1 MTGNEFLESY
11 AAGERDFSG
20 IDLSG
25 IDLFYTNL
33 ENTNFSRANL
43 SRVYGRNFHD

>member
-1 MTGNEFLESY
+1 MDVEELLERY

-25 IDLFYTNL
+25 DELNGI
-33 ENTNFSRANL
+33 NL
-43 SRVYGRNFHD
+43 S